1 MIEMFNMFNT
11 ERFNSQSLG
20 FIDNICANGN
30 KAMNFNFVKDEVTY
44 IGAIAI
50 KVYKNGGLINQ
61 FIFYPTHDGKIES
74 ISIFGLQI
82 YVHKES
88 IENSM
93 KIFGLPVESVEVD
106 NMNDQDFLE
115 VTLEDYNL

>member
-74 ISIFGLQI
+74 ISIFGLQ
-82 YVHKES
+82 VHGHKES

-115 VTLEDYNL
+115 VTLEDYNF

>member
-82 YVHKES
+82 YGHKES

-93 KIFGLPVESVEVD
+93 KIFGLPVESVDVD
-106 NMNDQDFLE
+106 NMNGQDSLE
-115 VTLEDYNL
+115 VTLKDYNF

>member
-1 MIEMFNMFNT
+1 MMDMFNMFNT
-11 ERFNSQSLG
+11 ERFNSQSLN

-30 KAMNFNFVKDEVTY
+30 KAMSFEFVKDEVTY

-50 KVYKNGGLINQ
+50 KVYKNAGLINQ
-61 FIFYPTHDGKIES
+61 FIFYPTYDGKIES

-82 YVHKES
+82 NGHKEA
-88 IENSM
+88 IESSM
-93 KIFGLPVESVEVD
+93 KVFGLPVESVEVD